1 MSVVKLKGMPSYEIF
16 GKFYDA
22 VMGDGSE
29 SATRV
34 SELIRV
40 SRPDARKVLELG
52 CGTGSILRHC
62 REILKLFAWISLTR
76 CSRLPA
82 RRSLKQ
88 NSGIRIWSISKS

>member
-40 SRPDARKVLELG
+40 SRP
-52 CGTGSILRHC
+52 
-62 REILKLFAWISLTR
+62 REKGPRTRVRNWINTEAFAGQL
-76 CSRLPA
+76 
-82 RRSLKQ
+82 
-88 NSGIRIWSISKS
+88 